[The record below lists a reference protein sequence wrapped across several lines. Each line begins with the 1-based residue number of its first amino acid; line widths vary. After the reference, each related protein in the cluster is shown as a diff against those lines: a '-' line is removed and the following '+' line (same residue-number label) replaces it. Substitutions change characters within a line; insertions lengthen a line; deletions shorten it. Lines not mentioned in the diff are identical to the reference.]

1 MPKLLLMLQEVDQFD
16 LTGVGGVRS
25 TAGIQTSLLLQLI
38 LIGSTG
44 QRRRRRWSFVIGH
57 FQISPRDWSV
67 EFRQRRLLLL
77 MLLLLQRNLAG
88 IMQKWGGVEMKGQ
101 RMFVISMKRTRE

>member
-16 LTGVGGVRS
+16 LTGVGGVRP

-38 LIGSTG
+38 LIGSTS
-44 QRRRRRWSFVIGH
+44 QRRRRRWSIVIGH

-67 EFRQRRLLLL
+67 EFRQRRLLL

-88 IMQKWGGVEMKGQ
+88 IMQEWGGVEMKGQ